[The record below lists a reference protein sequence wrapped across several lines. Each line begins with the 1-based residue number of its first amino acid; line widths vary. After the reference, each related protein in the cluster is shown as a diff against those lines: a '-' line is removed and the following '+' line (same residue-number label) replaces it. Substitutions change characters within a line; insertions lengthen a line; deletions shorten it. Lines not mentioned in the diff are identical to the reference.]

1 VTTLAVALV
10 VGYLCGS
17 VSFATLAARRAGA
30 DLRSVG
36 SGNPGATNAGRLLGR
51 KTGFAV
57 GVLDVLKGLLP
68 AAGFGVLDHEA
79 GLVAGLAAMLGHVTS
94 PWLHGHGGKGVATA
108 AGAILGSH
116 PPWGLVALAVWLT
129 ALTATRWV
137 ALASVLA
144 ATSVAV
150 AALVVRA
157 PGADLAWA
165 AAIAGVVV
173 VRHRSNFLR
182 WRRGRRRGS
191 APDTG

>member
-1 VTTLAVALV
+1 VIALAVALV
-10 VGYLCGS
+10 VGYLGGS

-51 KTGFAV
+51 KTGITVA
-57 GVLDVLKGLLP
+57 VLDVLKGLLP
-68 AAGFGVLDHEA
+68 AVGFGLLDHEA

-116 PPWGLVALAVWLT
+116 PLWGAVAVAVWLS
-129 ALTATRWV
+129 ALAATRWV

-144 ATSVAV
+144 AVAAPV
-150 AALVVRA
+150 AALLAGSPV
-157 PGADLAWA
+157 ADLAWA
-165 AAIAGVVV
+165 TAIAGVVA
-173 VRHRSNFLR
+173 VRHRTNFLR
-182 WRRGRRRGS
+182 WFAARRGS
-191 APDTG
+191 AADSS